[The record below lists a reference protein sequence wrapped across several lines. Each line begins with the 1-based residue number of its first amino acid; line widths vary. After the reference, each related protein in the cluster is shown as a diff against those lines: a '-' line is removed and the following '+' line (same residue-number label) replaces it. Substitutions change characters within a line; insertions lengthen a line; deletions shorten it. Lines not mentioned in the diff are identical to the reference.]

1 MYGLQCILRVS
12 LYCLRTPLREKGLFT
27 TCKAAVR
34 KRRRPCLNWQCQWPF
49 APDSPVVC
57 ENTVGSSVCIPLLTH
72 APAHYPC
79 TSPLVEVGVVAVYG
93 APVGCI
99 PVCALAAHVTAS

>member
-34 KRRRPCLNWQCQWPF
+34 ERRRPCLNWQC
-49 APDSPVVC
+49 DD
-57 ENTVGSSVCIPLLTH
+57 TH
-72 APAHYPC
+72 FLQSFVLSFCRFTCGFSGP
-79 TSPLVEVGVVAVYG
+79 TWL
-93 APVGCI
+93 
-99 PVCALAAHVTAS
+99 CA